1 MASLLYQ
8 AIEQISREKHIEPE
22 IIVAAIEDAMAVAA
36 RKYYK
41 TEEDL
46 RSKFNPETGQV
57 DVYAVRAVVDEV
69 TDPKREVSLTEGRKI
84 NPAVEVGGEVLIARP
99 TDVLGRIAAQPA
111 KQVIMQKVREAE
123 RDAGERTKIAVQSR
137 DKDVDPVGACVGMK
151 GMRVQSIIRELRGE
165 KIDII
170 PFNEDTVT
178 FAQKA
183 LSPAKVTRVQIVD
196 PETRHLEVIVEDT
209 QLSLAIGK
217 KGQNV

>member
-69 TDPKREVSLTEGRKI
+69 TDPKREVSLAEGRKI

-99 TDVLGRIAAQPA
+99 TSTAGRIAAQTA

-123 RDAGERTKIAVQSR
+123 RDTI
-137 DKDVDPVGACVGMK
+137 
-151 GMRVQSIIRELRGE
+151 
-165 KIDII
+165 
-170 PFNEDTVT
+170 FNE
-178 FAQKA
+178 FNG
-183 LSPAKVTRVQIVD
+183 RVGELVNCIVKRVEGPDVIVD
-196 PETRHLEVIVEDT
+196 LGRTEARDRKSTRLNSSHDQISYAVFCL
-209 QLSLAIGK
+209 K
-217 KGQNV
+217 KK